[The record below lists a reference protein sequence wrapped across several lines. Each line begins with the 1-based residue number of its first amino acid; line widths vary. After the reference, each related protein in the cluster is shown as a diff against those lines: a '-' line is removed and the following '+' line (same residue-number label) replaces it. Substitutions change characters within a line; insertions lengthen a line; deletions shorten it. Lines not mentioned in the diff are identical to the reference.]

1 MDEIIIAPP
10 LGSALYEPPL
20 YAVAEDDDEEEG
32 GNDEKQLSLSPLLFD
47 VSVAEFRELLGALT
61 EAHSNLTKVCHG
73 LSDAGRPATHESMI
87 RIVFTAL
94 DKDNN
99 KTIDRAELAR
109 GLVMLS
115 SGTEDEDEEVGARH
129 VDEVLLAIRQQQ
141 ERQAGAAYKKSSS
154 SASSE
159 TREGDTPVFQDMD
172 IVMFERFLISFLQ
185 FQFYRCLEPFVSNRP
200 LLLALGGRDLSAL
213 SAAHEAAARLAR
225 SELAAAAAARD
236 AATEEVVAARAEK
249 EEAVAQAEAMR
260 RRAEAAEAAL
270 AVVEEESKG
279 AANTKSPRAI
289 ISKDNSSSKSVNFS
303 FGSHVVENRSH
314 HFKPPKTATISKEE
328 EGEERLSAAA
338 IEEKQL
344 ANAEGA
350 LQTVRGLESKVA
362 SLQEALATLR
372 KENEEK
378 KGGDGAT
385 KKLTSRRRSSS
396 SSSSSSSSHQ
406 KAAPTDELG
415 RALARAKKTEE
426 ELSRLRQH
434 LESRGEAAATAV
446 SKEIGALRSALDDS
460 RQALSTKNNEL
471 LIAMAAIRG
480 FAAERK
486 RRGKEGGESSSSSN
500 NNAPSSPQGDGDAA
514 RAALGLEPRK
524 G

>member
-20 YAVAEDDDEEEG
+20 YAVAEDDDDEEG

-115 SGTEDEDEEVGARH
+115 SDTEDEDEEVGARH

-172 IVMFERFLISFLQ
+172 IVMFERFLISFLH

-200 LLLALGGRDLSAL
+200 LAGTRRSRPFGA
-213 SAAHEAAARLAR
+213 SAAHEAAERLAR

-289 ISKDNSSSKSVNFS
+289 ISKDNSSGKSVNFS

-362 SLQEALATLR
+362 RCRRPSQRCGKRTKRR
-372 KENEEK
+372 K
-378 KGGDGAT
+378 GAT
-385 KKLTSRRRSSS
+385 GQQRS
-396 SSSSSSSSHQ
+396 
-406 KAAPTDELG
+406 
-415 RALARAKKTEE
+415 
-426 ELSRLRQH
+426 
-434 LESRGEAAATAV
+434 
-446 SKEIGALRSALDDS
+446 
-460 RQALSTKNNEL
+460 
-471 LIAMAAIRG
+471 
-480 FAAERK
+480 
-486 RRGKEGGESSSSSN
+486 
-500 NNAPSSPQGDGDAA
+500 
-514 RAALGLEPRK
+514 
-524 G
+524 